1 MKEKKSRKF
10 IIFSLIITFIILL
23 TTIYYPYTFEVRE
36 YKIQNKNIPD
46 SFVGLKIVHFSDVH
60 YGTTIKENEFKN
72 IVKKINDIRPD
83 LVLFTGDLFDKNID
97 YSTKELDTLKK
108 ELGAIKS
115 KLGKFAVTGNHD
127 YKNNTFNAIMDESGF
142 KIFKNSYSFI
152 YHKDLT
158 PIFIGGVPSSL
169 QDKQDF
175 EELFSYQ
182 LAEEDNQQYY
192 KIILMHEP
200 DNITKLNT
208 YDIDLVLAGHSHNG
222 QIRLPFIGAVIT
234 PQGAKN
240 YYDDYYKVDKTDLF
254 ISGGLGTST
263 LPVRLLNKP
272 SINLYRLYNN

>member
-10 IIFSLIITFIILL
+10 IIFSLLVILIIAL

-36 YKIQNKNIPD
+36 YKIQNKSIPD

-60 YGTTIKENEFKN
+60 YGTTIKENELQK
-72 IVKKINDIRPD
+72 IIKKINDIRPD
-83 LVLFTGDLFDKNID
+83 LVLFTGDLFDKNIS
-97 YSTKELDTLKK
+97 YSTEELDTLKK
-108 ELGAIKS
+108 ELSTIKAD
-115 KLGKFAVTGNHD
+115 LGKFAVTGNHD
-127 YKNNTFNAIMDESGF
+127 YENNTFDAIMDESGF
-142 KIFKNSYSFI
+142 KILKNNYNLI
-152 YHKDLT
+152 HHKDLT

-169 QDKQDF
+169 QDKQDY

-182 LAEEDNQQYY
+182 QEENENQPYY

-200 DNITKLNT
+200 DNVTKLNT
-208 YDIDLVLAGHSHNG
+208 YDVDLVLAGHSHNG
-222 QIRLPFIGAVIT
+222 QVRLPFIGAVIT
-234 PQGAKN
+234 PKGAKN
-240 YYDDYYKVDKTDLF
+240 YYDEYYKVNKTDLF

>member
-10 IIFSLIITFIILL
+10 IIFSLLVILIIAL

-36 YKIQNKNIPD
+36 YKIQNKSIPD

-60 YGTTIKENEFKN
+60 YGTTIKENELQK
-72 IVKKINDIRPD
+72 IIKKINDIRPD
-83 LVLFTGDLFDKNID
+83 LVLFTGDLFDKNIS
-97 YSTKELDTLKK
+97 YSTEELDTLKK
-108 ELGAIKS
+108 ELSTIKAD
-115 KLGKFAVTGNHD
+115 LGKFAVTGNHD
-127 YKNNTFNAIMDESGF
+127 YENNTFDAIMDESGF
-142 KIFKNSYSFI
+142 KILKNNYNLI

-158 PIFIGGVPSSL
+158 PILIGGVPSSL
-169 QDKQDF
+169 QDKQNF

-182 LAEEDNQQYY
+182 QPENENQQYY

-200 DNITKLNT
+200 DNVTKLNT
-208 YDIDLVLAGHSHNG
+208 YDVDLVLAGHSHNG
-222 QIRLPFIGAVIT
+222 QVRLPFIEAVIT
-234 PQGAKN
+234 PKGAKN
-240 YYDDYYKVDKTDLF
+240 YYDEYYKVNKTDLF